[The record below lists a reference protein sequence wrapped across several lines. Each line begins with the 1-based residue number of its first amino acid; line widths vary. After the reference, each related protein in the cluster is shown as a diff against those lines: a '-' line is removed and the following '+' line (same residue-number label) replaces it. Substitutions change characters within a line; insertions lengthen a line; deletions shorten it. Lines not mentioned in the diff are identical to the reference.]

1 MAKDQTRNIETFK
14 IGGTRVNEFEFH
26 KHQGEMAGHSQRRGR
41 ETSADDKPLT
51 QAERIAQLT
60 ERAHRKAQRR
70 KKKVHRSGE

>member
-26 KHQGEMAGHSQRRGR
+26 KHQGEMAEHSTRRARG
-41 ETSADDKPLT
+41 TSADDKPPT

-60 ERAHRKAQRR
+60 ERAHRKVVRR
-70 KKKVHRSGE
+70 KKKAHRSVE

>member
-26 KHQGEMAGHSQRRGR
+26 KHQGEMAEHSAKRAR
-41 ETSADDKPLT
+41 ETGAGDKPMT
-51 QAERIAQLT
+51 PSERIAELT

-70 KKKVHRSGE
+70 KKKVHRSAK